1 MTCTYHRRIPNTVAA
16 PATARRYIGQ
26 VLAGERADVLD
37 AVALMV
43 SELATNCVL
52 HAGSDLVVSVAR
64 AGGQVHVDVADEGP
78 GEVAMRNPATH
89 EVTGRGLRIVDEL
102 ADVWGVRDN
111 RDRLGKSVWFTVRS

>member
-1 MTCTYHRRIPNTVAA
+1 MTCTYHRRIPNSVAA
-16 PATARRYIGQ
+16 PAAARQYVGQ
-26 VLAGERADVLD
+26 ILAGEPDDVLD

-43 SELATNCVL
+43 SEFATNCVL
-52 HAGSDLVVSVAR
+52 HARSDLVVSVAR

-102 ADVWGVRDN
+102 ADAWGVRHD
-111 RDRLGKSVWFTVRS
+111 RDRQGKSVWFTVRA